1 MPLRESADT
10 TLERTDDGA
19 DLWSQLRFTV
29 HVKKLTLSQLVSASC
44 RGAMRSQT
52 RLTTVRG
59 VRAAML
65 LVVRE
70 GVEDKEIGDM
80 MARKL
85 EQTNSLL
92 SVTTLK
98 QHWSHVSV
106 T

>member
-1 MPLRESADT
+1 
-10 TLERTDDGA
+10 
-19 DLWSQLRFTV
+19 
-29 HVKKLTLSQLVSASC
+29 
-44 RGAMRSQT
+44 
-52 RLTTVRG
+52 
-59 VRAAML
+59 ML

-85 EQTNSLL
+85 EQANSLL